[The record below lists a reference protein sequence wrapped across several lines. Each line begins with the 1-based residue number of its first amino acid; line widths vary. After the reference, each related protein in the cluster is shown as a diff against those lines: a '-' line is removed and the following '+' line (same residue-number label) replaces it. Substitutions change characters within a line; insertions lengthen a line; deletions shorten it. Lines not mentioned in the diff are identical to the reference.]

1 MIERALGIEGWM
13 SSEELTFL
21 AEQAKTHTRVAEIGS
36 WRGRSTAALADN
48 TPGTVF
54 AIDTWEGSKETD
66 FDPGFQAGGAE
77 WLWQEFLRNR
87 ADNVIPVIGASIAA
101 AADFA
106 AKGETFDMIF
116 IDGAHDAES
125 VAADLAAWRPLLA
138 PGGLFCGHDFWPNPG
153 WPEAPLSD
161 VRRVV
166 DSTLS
171 VHIGAGSIWVANGG
185 INHLLP
191 CAILVP
197 SLDRPQRLRD
207 LVANI
212 HATTPEEHFI
222 LFCVSDD
229 ESKTILDELEEWY
242 IDDSDCEDR
251 RYVTRMNKLVKWLDD
266 AKTMFFGSDDVIHH
280 QGWLGQALKV
290 MSVGWDVVA
299 VNDMHNMAGTQAVMR
314 RSYLPKAVF
323 DAPGLAFH
331 PDYGHNFADNEQ
343 FFTAQRH
350 NQFMRAR
357 DAVVEHKHPIYRE
370 PDGAAWDS
378 TYEGAT
384 RTWDGDEARW
394 KIRHAMVEQAVP

>member
-1 MIERALGIEGWM
+1 M
-13 SSEELTFL
+13 SPEELAWL
-21 AEQAKTHTRVAEIGS
+21 AEQARTHTQIAEIGS

-87 ADNVIPVIGASIAA
+87 ADNVRWARMASVEAA
-101 AADFA
+101 RWFA
-106 AKGETFDMIF
+106 GQGETFDMIF
-116 IDGAHDAES
+116 IDGAHDYES
-125 VAADLAAWRPLLA
+125 VKEDIAAWRPLLA
-138 PGGLFCGHDFWPNPG
+138 PGGLFCGHDYWPDGEVTRAVNDTIS
-153 WPEAPLSD
+153 A
-161 VRRVV
+161 
-166 DSTLS
+166 
-171 VHIGAGSIWVANGG
+171 HAAAGSIWVANGG

-290 MSVGWDVVA
+290 MILGWDVVA
-299 VNDMHNMAGTQAVMR
+299 VNDLHNMAGTQAVMR

-384 RTWDGDEARW
+384 RTWDEDEARW